1 MIKNKLY
8 DINQYIEDIKTNK
21 KIISYKSIE
30 DLGIKKPGHIYR
42 FLLKVKLDSNML
54 DPYIYNSVIDKYS
67 RTSLN
72 DIKISMSNSGYR
84 IGCCCFR
91 DSNLRLE
98 KRSINSG
105 LDFTENSND
114 IFAFLKKLDLLK
126 FKENFVHNGF
136 DQVEYIMIQLFSE
149 YKFDKDILNEYLHI
163 YSDEDKK
170 KVIYKL
176 YNEKKNLCQEYNIKY
191 DEKEDEDIYENYLKN
206 YKDDNRNDSIC
217 SIF

>member
-1 MIKNKLY
+1 
-8 DINQYIEDIKTNK
+8 
-21 KIISYKSIE
+21 
-30 DLGIKKPGHIYR
+30 
-42 FLLKVKLDSNML
+42 ML

-72 DIKISMSNSGYR
+72 DIEISMSNSGYR

-191 DEKEDEDIYENYLKN
+191 DEKEDEDIYETYLKN
-206 YKDDNRNDSIC
+206 YKDDNRNDGIC